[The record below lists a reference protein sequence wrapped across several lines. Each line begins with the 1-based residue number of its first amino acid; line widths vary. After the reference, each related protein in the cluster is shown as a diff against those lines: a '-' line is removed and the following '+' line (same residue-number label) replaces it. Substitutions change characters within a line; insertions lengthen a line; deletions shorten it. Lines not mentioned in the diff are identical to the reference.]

1 MATQQDDGGVPF
13 SIAHEM
19 QHLRLLELPPEV
31 VELIEAP
38 NPPPLSIKSLA
49 SSAASGPAHAKPAY
63 AVFCTPNKT
72 FQLRQVQTS
81 NSLFVTQPMLETHG
95 NDMPI
100 PATCAIASCTATLE
114 LHPSAAPAVSVL
126 EDVLPVYDIVAGDVD
141 AASNGTSKLSIFEDM
156 PMSDGE
162 CQAAWSNLMAFEL
175 DGSSY
180 RPSPNALTQVWR
192 SINAAALADGVRL
205 DSQFLTLDI
214 ADAVAEEG
222 HPPELVK
229 AILAHLSTEST
240 DKDGAWSAL
249 DRKRTVHFTGR
260 MLLEAKRGPDFLIA
274 DFTDTWEDRLPEA
287 WRKDA
292 QLSAIEGVFEFPT
305 GATIRTK
312 AGQSSTGDSTAVAAA
327 AKPSARKWHEKFDKT
342 RKK

>member
-1 MATQQDDGGVPF
+1 MATQQDKGGVPF

-19 QHLRLLELPPEV
+19 LHFRLLELPPEV
-31 VELIEAP
+31 AELIERP

-49 SSAASGPAHAKPAY
+49 PSAPSNASHAKPAY
-63 AVFCTPNKT
+63 AVLCTPNKT

-95 NDMPI
+95 NDI
-100 PATCAIASCTATLE
+100 PVPETCAIAACTATLE
-114 LHPSAAPAVSVL
+114 LHPSAAPAVTL
-126 EDVLPVYDIVAGDVD
+126 LRDALPVYDLVAGDVD
-141 AASNGTSKLSIFEDM
+141 APSNGKSKLSVFEDL

-162 CQAAWSNLMAFEL
+162 CQTAWDNIMAFEL
-175 DGSSY
+175 DDSSY
-180 RPSPNALTQVWR
+180 QPSPNALTQVWR
-192 SINAAALADGVRL
+192 SINGAALAEGVKL

-214 ADAVAEEG
+214 TDAVAEEG
-222 HPPELVK
+222 HPPGLVK
-229 AILAHLSTEST
+229 AILAYLSTEGT
-240 DKDGAWSAL
+240 DREGAWSSL

-260 MLLEAKRGPDFLIA
+260 MLLEAKRGADFLIA

-292 QLSAIEGVFEFPT
+292 QLSAIEGVYEFPT
-305 GATIRTK
+305 ETTIRTR
-312 AGQSSTGDSTAVAAA
+312 AGQGSNDGSRDTT
-327 AKPSARKWHEKFDKT
+327 AKPSARKWHEKFNKT